1 MALTNLRVQLARPM
15 VGSGVAERSMIGS
28 CTTTRSM
35 NWQLYDD
42 DIDSWQSRGTEAYTV
57 DASVAEL
64 GVRRMYLEIWTTESD
79 RRYSRSTDR
88 ERTCEGESIGT
99 SGTYSATHQRAEL
112 HCMERYSEPLLRGNQ
127 SASGMSMSLCETS
140 QSFTVK
146 VKCLRRA

>member
-1 MALTNLRVQLARPM
+1 MAWQTVDDWQLYDD
-15 VGSGVAERSMIGS
+15 EIDD
-28 CTTTRSM
+28 
-35 NWQLYDD
+35 WQLYDD

-99 SGTYSATHQRAEL
+99 SGTYSATHQRAEI
-112 HCMERYSEPLLRGNQ
+112 HYMERYSEPLLRGNQ
-127 SASGMSMSLCETS
+127 NASGMRHEL
-140 QSFTVK
+140 V
-146 VKCLRRA
+146 